1 MKARA
6 IDSPQTR
13 APSVIKGILAWI
25 RYRLPEGRALPDRIW
40 HGRHRGVRLLL
51 WFHAAGLAVFGV
63 LTGHGLV
70 PSTLEGGA
78 IAITALLAGWT
89 RRGRRFCAVVA
100 TIGLLTSSAVLV
112 HFSGGYIEMH
122 FHFFVMVGLITLY
135 QDWTPFLLAIGYVVV
150 HHGIMGALYPTSVY
164 NHPAAW
170 AHPWRW
176 AAIHGVFV
184 LAASV
189 TNLIAWSLNEYRAL
203 HDPLTEL
210 ANRALFRSRVERALG
225 ADQTGGRVAIL
236 FVDIDDFKT
245 INNTFGHAA
254 GDQLL
259 VEIAERIRKCVR
271 ATDTPARIGGDEFAV
286 LLYGIRNRNDAVGVA
301 SRIMDIL
308 RVPFTIGDTRASI
321 QATVGIS
328 LNSPEVEDVD
338 SLLQKADAAMYWGK
352 GRGKGR
358 YEIFDPVMA

>member
-6 IDSPQTR
+6 IDRPQTR

-78 IAITALLAGWT
+78 IAIAALLAGWT

-189 TNLIAWSLNEYRAL
+189 TNLIAWSLNEFRAL

-210 ANRALFRSRVERALG
+210 ANRALFRSRVER
-225 ADQTGGRVAIL
+225 RWP
-236 FVDIDDFKT
+236 
-245 INNTFGHAA
+245 
-254 GDQLL
+254 
-259 VEIAERIRKCVR
+259 RIRPVAVSPSCSSTSTISRRSTALSAMRPAINCWSKSRSAFESASAPQTLPPESVETSSPSCCMVSGIE
-271 ATDTPARIGGDEFAV
+271 TTPSAWPH
-286 LLYGIRNRNDAVGVA
+286 A
-301 SRIMDIL
+301 SWTSSGSRSPSVT
-308 RVPFTIGDTRASI
+308 RVP
-321 QATVGIS
+321 
-328 LNSPEVEDVD
+328 
-338 SLLQKADAAMYWGK
+338 
-352 GRGKGR
+352 R
-358 YEIFDPVMA
+358 YRRPWEFH